1 MATVGN
7 LDARKAPNFL
17 MVQNRKFVKRTLI
30 AMLLLF
36 LPMASPTYDVL
47 ELFLVT
53 VAIASNWYK
62 KEALFSKLSYPFL
75 NHINVGSYAL
85 YLLLNTTFL
94 LTHYYLKSP

>member
-1 MATVGN
+1 MYLAISKLLHTVGN
-7 LDARKAPNFL
+7 TDSRKAPNFL

-62 KEALFSKLSYPFL
+62 KEALFSKLS
-75 NHINVGSYAL
+75 
-85 YLLLNTTFL
+85 
-94 LTHYYLKSP
+94 